1 MGGSWKRMDG
11 CALRCASSAH
21 GREQVQYHEC
31 SIEVHEQ
38 ATNTPH
44 NIMHCW
50 CDHHIP
56 LIGIRSKACL
66 PLIWL
71 HMVTYASIAEFSSR
85 SLNPW

>member
-1 MGGSWKRMDG
+1 MGGSLKGMGG

-56 LIGIRSKACL
+56 LTGIRSKACL